1 MMASPK
7 QYSKFI
13 VLHFAPEIARSP
25 MMYNLARNFDLT
37 FNILKARINP
47 REEGH
52 MILEL
57 SGAEDDFKRGVSYL
71 QEHGISVQE
80 VSQHISRDEKACMHC
95 GVCTAMCMTKALYL
109 DLESRE
115 VRFDSNKCTACGLC
129 TIVCP
134 VDAMHVEIN
143 DDL

>member
-1 MMASPK
+1 
-7 QYSKFI
+7 
-13 VLHFAPEIARSP
+13 
-25 MMYNLARNFDLT
+25 MYNLAKNFDLT

-52 MILEL
+52 LILEL
-57 SGAEDDFKRGVSYL
+57 SGAEDDFQRGISYL

-80 VSQHISRDEKACMHC
+80 VAQHISRDEKKCMHC
-95 GVCTAMCMTKALYL
+95 GVCTAVCATKALYL

-115 VRFDSNKCTACGLC
+115 IRFDSNKCTACGMC
-129 TIVCP
+129 TVVCP
-134 VDAMHVEIN
+134 VDAMHVEVN